1 MRTIRFFTL
10 FMVSFAIMLPTFLL
24 ATPLVVRQ
32 AGASVE
38 AVVSADTTKKVVEKA
53 PEIAQKGAADN
64 AINADSIAPIG
75 GRLGLVLSGGG
86 AKGLYHIGVI
96 RALEENAIPID
107 YVSGTSMGAI
117 IGALYASGYTPQQM
131 EDIVLSG
138 SVERWVSGQI
148 DDKYRFYYNERPDS
162 PAMLSVYADIK
173 RDTLNNSSS
182 MKLALPH

>member
-1 MRTIRFFTL
+1 MRTIRFFAL
-10 FMVSFAIMLPTFLL
+10 FITSVVIIFATFFA
-24 ATPLVVRQ
+24 ATPVAAHRVVTSRV
-32 AGASVE
+32 ASGAT
-38 AVVSADTTKKVVEKA
+38 DTLKKVVKS
-53 PEIAQKGAADN
+53 AQKIAKKDARAASPANSMADIV
-64 AINADSIAPIG
+64 ASVAASLEVDSITPIG

-138 SVERWVSGQI
+138 NVERWVSGQI
-148 DDKYRFYYNERPDS
+148 DDKYRFYYTERPDS
-162 PAMLSVYADIK
+162 PAMLSVFAYIK
-173 RDTLNNSSS
+173 R
-182 MKLALPH
+182 